1 MHVSQTSQNMIQIH
15 WKMEEGNSAGGA
27 SSVRGF
33 LLHWRKEGGD
43 WEERELDRLSTST
56 QLDVS

>member
-1 MHVSQTSQNMIQIH
+1 MIQIH